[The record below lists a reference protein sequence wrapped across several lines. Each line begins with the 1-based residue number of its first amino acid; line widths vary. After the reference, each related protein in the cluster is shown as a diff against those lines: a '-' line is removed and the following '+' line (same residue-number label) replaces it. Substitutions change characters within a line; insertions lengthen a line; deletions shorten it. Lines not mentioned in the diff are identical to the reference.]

1 MINLLISDLGKGSFS
16 GDCEQNYYWTIC
28 NKKKRKEYE
37 MQRCSVRHAEKWDGK
52 LNLKNTIMTQM
63 NTDSEKLLM

>member
-1 MINLLISDLGKGSFS
+1 
-16 GDCEQNYYWTIC
+16 
-28 NKKKRKEYE
+28 
-37 MQRCSVRHAEKWDGK
+37 MQRCSFRHAEKWDGM